1 MAKVRQL
8 LQSASIEVAIRHRI
22 CHHNRKQH
30 SIAANTKALVIKD
43 PASGASKNYCPE
55 CAEQMF
61 VHVEVDLAALRTEL
75 SRP

>member
-8 LQSASIEVAIRHRI
+8 LHGASVEVAIRRRI

-43 PASGASKNYCPE
+43 PASGGSRNYCPA
-55 CAEQMF
+55 CAEEIFGQ
-61 VHVEVDLAALRTEL
+61 VEVDLAALRTEL